1 MGPRCSSA
9 ETQVCHRSYTIVAI
23 HHWNIQCIC
32 KNSCCVGINSTSSGK
47 SPSKAKFGNSEKA
60 SELAI
65 LTVFD
70 KLNNCFFIVSLDYEL
85 KLTMQIVH
93 PGLLTRSE
101 TNTFTV
107 N

>member
-1 MGPRCSSA
+1 M
-9 ETQVCHRSYTIVAI
+9 
-23 HHWNIQCIC
+23 
-32 KNSCCVGINSTSSGK
+32 CCVGINSTSSGK

-101 TNTFTV
+101 TMARKFLFLCELWIISDYCKII
-107 N
+107 